1 MTYGV
6 LGVGAIGAAIV
17 TGLCEN
23 VDDAPQ
29 VLLSPRNAGIAA
41 DLAERYATVDVAA
54 DNQAVVDGARVVI
67 VCVRPQVAHTVLAEL
82 RFPADRV
89 VISTMAGVPVKTLQR
104 LVAPATDV
112 ARVIP
117 LPSVARRE
125 GITPVHPPNAA
136 ATALFDRLGETVEL
150 ADVKAFDAFS
160 ASTATIAAHFAYLN
174 TIAAW
179 LESQE
184 IPAPAARRYVAS
196 MFAGLAEPTR
206 SGEPFEQLAREYATS
221 GGTNEQFLS
230 GLEQGGT
237 RHDRHVRRRD
247 ARRSRAREYR
257 CSLRANRQPNHS
269 VDAGAPT
276 AAQSC
281 SSSELLGS

>member
-1 MTYGV
+1 MAYGV

-23 VDDAPQ
+23 VDDAPD

-41 DLAERYATVDVAA
+41 GLAQRFATVDVAA
-54 DNQAVVDGARVVI
+54 DNQAVVDGAPVVI
-67 VCVRPQVAHTVLAEL
+67 VCVRPQVAQAVLAEL

-89 VISTMAGVPVKTLQR
+89 VVSTMAGVPVNAIQR

-117 LPSVARRE
+117 LPSVARRD
-125 GITPVHPPNAA
+125 GITPVHPPNAT

-150 ADVKAFDAFS
+150 ADVRAFDAFS

-184 IPAPAARRYVAS
+184 IPAPAATRYVAS
-196 MFAGLAEPTR
+196 MFAGLAEATR
-206 SGEPFEQLAREYATS
+206 SGERFEQLAREHATQ
-221 GGTNEQFLS
+221 GGINEQFLNE
-230 GLEQGGT
+230 LEQSGT
-237 RHDRHVRRRD
+237 FEQV
-247 ARRSRAREYR
+247 
-257 CSLRANRQPNHS
+257 SLSLQRVLGRLQP
-269 VDAGAPT
+269 APP
-276 AAQSC
+276 SP
-281 SSSELLGS
+281 

>member
-1 MTYGV
+1 MVYGV

-41 DLAERYATVDVAA
+41 GLAQRFASVDVAA
-54 DNQAVVDGARVVI
+54 DNQAVVDGAQVVV
-67 VCVRPQVAHTVLAEL
+67 VCVRPQVAQTVLAEL

-89 VISTMAGVPVKTLQR
+89 VVSAMAGVPVTTLQR

-117 LPSVARRE
+117 LPSVARRD

-150 ADVKAFDAFS
+150 GDVKAFEAFS

-184 IPAPAARRYVAS
+184 IPPPAATHYVAS
-196 MFAGLAEPTR
+196 MFAGLAEATR
-206 SGEPFEQLAREYATS
+206 SRERFEQLAREHATP
-221 GGTNEQFLS
+221 GGINEQFLNE
-230 GLEQGGT
+230 LEQGGT
-237 RHDRHVRRRD
+237 FERVTLGLRRVLDR
-247 ARRSRAREYR
+247 
-257 CSLRANRQPNHS
+257 L
-269 VDAGAPT
+269 T
-276 AAQSC
+276 TT
-281 SSSELLGS
+281 

>member
-1 MTYGV
+1 MVYGV

-41 DLAERYATVDVAA
+41 GLAQRFASVDVAA
-54 DNQAVVDGARVVI
+54 DNQAVVDGAQVVV
-67 VCVRPQVAHTVLAEL
+67 VCVRPQVAQTVLAEL

-89 VISTMAGVPVKTLQR
+89 VVSAMAGVPVTTLQR

-117 LPSVARRE
+117 LPSVARRD

-150 ADVKAFDAFS
+150 GDVKAFEAFS

-184 IPAPAARRYVAS
+184 IPPPAATHYVAS
-196 MFAGLAEPTR
+196 MFAGLAEATR
-206 SGEPFEQLAREYATS
+206 SRERFEQLAREHATP
-221 GGTNEQFLS
+221 GGINEQFLNE
-230 GLEQGGT
+230 LEQGGIFERVT
-237 RHDRHVRRRD
+237 LGLRRVLDR
-247 ARRSRAREYR
+247 
-257 CSLRANRQPNHS
+257 L
-269 VDAGAPT
+269 T
-276 AAQSC
+276 TT
-281 SSSELLGS
+281 

>member
-1 MTYGV
+1 MEYGV

-23 VDDAPQ
+23 VDEPLE
-29 VLLSPRNAGIAA
+29 VLLSPRNARIAA
-41 DLAERYATVDVAA
+41 GLAQRFATVDVAA
-54 DNQAVVDGARVVI
+54 DNQAVVDGAPVVV
-67 VCVRPQVAHTVLAEL
+67 VCVRPQVAQAVLSEL

-89 VISTMAGVPVKTLQR
+89 VISAMAGVPVNTLQR

-112 ARVIP
+112 ARAIP
-117 LPSVARRE
+117 LPSVARRD

-150 ADVKAFDAFS
+150 ADVRAFDAFS

-174 TIAAW
+174 AIAAW

-196 MFAGLAEPTR
+196 MFAGLAEATR
-206 SGEPFEQLAREYATS
+206 SGERFEQLAREHATS
-221 GGTNEQFLS
+221 GGINDQFLNA
-230 GLEQGGT
+230 LERGGT
-237 RHDRHVRRRD
+237 FEHVR
-247 ARRSRAREYR
+247 
-257 CSLRANRQPNHS
+257 
-269 VDAGAPT
+269 
-276 AAQSC
+276 
-281 SSSELLGS
+281 LGLQRVLDRLNAT

>member
-1 MTYGV
+1 MAYGV

-41 DLAERYATVDVAA
+41 DLAERFATVDVAA
-54 DNQAVVDGARVVI
+54 DNQAVVDGAPVVI

-89 VISTMAGVPVKTLQR
+89 VVSTMAGVPVKTLQR

-206 SGEPFEQLAREYATS
+206 SGEPFEQLAREYVTS
-221 GGTNEQFLS
+221 GGINEQFLS
-230 GLEQGGT
+230 GLEQDGT
-237 RHDRHVRRRD
+237 FEHVSIGLQRVLDRLN
-247 ARRSRAREYR
+247 A
-257 CSLRANRQPNHS
+257 
-269 VDAGAPT
+269 T
-276 AAQSC
+276 
-281 SSSELLGS
+281 